1 MPMINAKYYLIMMV
15 LLAFSSFPVLAADSS
30 EAAKAESTLSRKEG
44 MRQEKRFIATVDAD
58 GVQRVEMVGGEYFY
72 DPNYI
77 IVKVN
82 TPVELKIK
90 KPSGFVPHNLIA
102 KSPEAGIDFKLDLKK
117 DHRTIK
123 FTPTKIGKY
132 PIYCDKSLLWF
143 KTHRERGME
152 GMIEVVE

>member
-1 MPMINAKYYLIMMV
+1 MKNAKYYLIMMALV
-15 LLAFSSFPVLAADSS
+15 AFSSFPVHAVDYREEAKS
-30 EAAKAESTLSRKEG
+30 ENALSRQEG
-44 MRQEKRFIATVDAD
+44 TRQEKRFIAAVDAD

-77 IVKVN
+77 IVRVN

-90 KPSGFVPHNLIA
+90 KAAGVIPHNLIA

-117 DHRTIK
+117 DLRTVK
-123 FTPTKIGKY
+123 FTPTRIGKY
-132 PIYCDKSLLWF
+132 PIFCDKSLLWF

>member
-1 MPMINAKYYLIMMV
+1 MKNAKYCLIMMV
-15 LLAFSSFPVLAADSS
+15 LLSLSSFPLFAADSS
-30 EAAKAESTLSRKEG
+30 EEAKVESTLSRQEG
-44 MRQEKRFIATVDAD
+44 MRPEKRLIAAVDVD

-90 KPSGFVPHNLIA
+90 KTSGFVPHNLIV

-117 DHRTIK
+117 DHRTVK
-123 FTPTKIGKY
+123 FTPTKLGKY

>member
-1 MPMINAKYYLIMMV
+1 MKSAKYYLSMMV
-15 LLAFSSFPVLAADSS
+15 LLALSSFSVLAAVSS
-30 EAAKAESTLSRKEG
+30 EEAKAESTLSRKEG
-44 MRQEKRFIATVDAD
+44 ARQEKRFVAAVDAD

-77 IVKVN
+77 VVKVN

-90 KPSGFVPHNLIA
+90 KTEGVVPHNLIA
-102 KSPEAGIDFKLDLKK
+102 RSPEAGIDFKLDLKK
-117 DHRTIK
+117 DHRTVK
-123 FTPTKIGKY
+123 FTPTRIGKY
-132 PIYCDKSLLWF
+132 PIYCDKSFLFF

>member
-1 MPMINAKYYLIMMV
+1 MKSAKYYLIMLA
-15 LLAFSSFPVLAADSS
+15 LLAFSPFPVHAVDYRDETKS
-30 EAAKAESTLSRKEG
+30 EKALSRQEG
-44 MRQEKRFIATVDAD
+44 TRQEKRLIATVDAD

-77 IVKVN
+77 VVRVN

-90 KPSGFVPHNLIA
+90 KAAGVIPHNLIA
-102 KSPEAGIDFKLDLKK
+102 KSPEAGIEFKLDLKK
-117 DHRTIK
+117 DLRMVK
-123 FTPTKIGKY
+123 FTPTRTGKY
-132 PIYCDKSLLWF
+132 PIFCDKSLLWF

>member
-1 MPMINAKYYLIMMV
+1 MKNAKFGLIMMA
-15 LLAFSSFPVLAADSS
+15 LLALSSFPLLAAASPED
-30 EAAKAESTLSRKEG
+30 ARTESALSRKEG
-44 MRQEKRFIATVDAD
+44 VRPEKRFIAVADAD

-77 IVKVN
+77 VVKVN

-90 KPSGFVPHNLIA
+90 KTAGLVPHNLIA
-102 KSPEAGIDFKLDLKK
+102 KSPEAGIEFKLDLKK
-117 DHRTIK
+117 DLRTIK
-123 FTPTKIGKY
+123 FTPTRIGKY

>member
-1 MPMINAKYYLIMMV
+1 MKSAKYYLIMMA
-15 LLAFSSFPVLAADSS
+15 LLAFSSFPVHAVDYREETKS
-30 EAAKAESTLSRKEG
+30 EKALSRQEG
-44 MRQEKRFIATVDAD
+44 TRQEKRLIAAVDAD

-77 IVKVN
+77 VVRVN

-90 KPSGFVPHNLIA
+90 KAAGVIPHNLIA

-117 DHRTIK
+117 DIRMVK
-123 FTPTKIGKY
+123 FTPTRVGKY
-132 PIYCDKSLLWF
+132 PIFCDKSLLWF

>member
-1 MPMINAKYYLIMMV
+1 MKNAKYCLIMMV
-15 LLAFSSFPVLAADSS
+15 LLSFSSFPVLAADSS
-30 EAAKAESTLSRKEG
+30 EAAKAESTLSRQEG
-44 MRQEKRFIATVDAD
+44 MRQEKRLIAAVDAD
-58 GVQRVEMVGGEYFY
+58 GIQRVEMVGGEYFY

-90 KPSGFVPHNLIA
+90 KTSGFVPHDLIA

-117 DHRTIK
+117 DLRTVK
-123 FTPTKIGKY
+123 FTPTRIGKY